1 MIKKFKAFKMKILL
15 LLSITLIVIFF
26 IGRKVIYTA
35 KKNLFKDQAAWSGKE
50 IKIKYSNS
58 KDTEESKENNNYLK
72 MIADESEIYLED
84 ESRKE
89 EV

>member
-1 MIKKFKAFKMKILL
+1 MKILL
-15 LLSITLIVIFF
+15 LLSITLIVMFF
-26 IGRKVIYTA
+26 VVKKVFYTA

-58 KDTEESKENNNYLK
+58 RNTEESKGNTNYLK
-72 MIADESEIYLED
+72 MIADESEIYLKD

-89 EV
+89 V